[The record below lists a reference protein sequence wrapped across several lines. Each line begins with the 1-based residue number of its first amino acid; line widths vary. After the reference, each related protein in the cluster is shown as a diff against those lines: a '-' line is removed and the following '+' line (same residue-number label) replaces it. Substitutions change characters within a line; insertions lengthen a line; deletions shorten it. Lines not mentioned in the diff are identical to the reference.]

1 MIPWLTAQPT
11 PFIASIV
18 FGFTWLTAALIFA
31 IVTVVAKHRGSSDF
45 KAISPVTLTPLSVIA
60 GLLIAFL
67 ASHVWTNQERAN
79 AYMAREA
86 SDLRQAVL
94 LADSLPPDL
103 RTQLRDAIN
112 KHIRSVVA
120 EEWPAMAKGEATL
133 ERPPLALT
141 GAMGALLSFTPT
153 GPAQHLAQQRAL
165 VALEDALDARRN
177 RILLSGA
184 TLGHVQWM
192 VISFLAV
199 LILVTI
205 AMIHVDNSRT
215 AAITLFIFASAVA
228 ACLFLLVVYD
238 RPYAGGG
245 ISVEPRALE
254 HIMPV

>member
-1 MIPWLTAQPT
+1 MLTWLTAQPT
-11 PFIASIV
+11 SFIALIV
-18 FGFTWLTAALIFA
+18 FGFIWLIAALIFA
-31 IVTVVAKHRGSSDF
+31 IVTGVAKRHGSSDF

-67 ASHVWTNQERAN
+67 ASHVWTNLERAN
-79 AYMAREA
+79 AYMSREA
-86 SDLRQAVL
+86 SDLREAVL

-103 RTQLRDAIN
+103 RTQLRDAISN
-112 KHIRSVVA
+112 HIRSVVA

-141 GAMGALLSFTPT
+141 GAMEALLSFTPT

-165 VALEDALDARRN
+165 VALESALDARRN

-184 TLGHVQWM
+184 ILGHVQWM
-192 VISFLAV
+192 VVSLLAV

-205 AMIHVDNSRT
+205 AMIHVDNSRA
-215 AAITLFIFASAVA
+215 AAITLFISASAMA
-228 ACLFLLVVYD
+228 ACLFLLLVYD

-245 ISVEPRALE
+245 ISVKPRALE
-254 HIMPV
+254 QVMPV